1 MRYSLNG
8 HIVADSDAPILRW
21 WGIPAA
27 CPADIRGALAE
38 NPEGEEFVLEIN
50 SGGGSVFA
58 GFEMYS
64 LLRNASR
71 QGVHTRAEV
80 QSLAG
85 SAASVVMAGADT
97 AACSPVGQV
106 MIHLPSTVT
115 EGNQGV
121 HRESVQMLES
131 ITESIIAAYESKIG
145 GKTSHDALRRMMDRE
160 TFLSARAALD
170 AGLIDEIIGEEQP
183 GEPINLNNIY
193 NACGAVPD
201 MDKLRAAYIAA
212 QSQSQEPEPQPPVS
226 NLNTARKRAIAI
238 AEAELRAVV
247 VGSTQDGW
255 QRSRRIAASTTT
267 MTTVCLRLS
276 WAQWM
281 RICKMQAAPAK
292 ITRTSTI

>member
-8 HIVADSDAPILRW
+8 RIVADDDAPVLRW
-21 WGIPAA
+21 WGLSAV
-27 CPADIRGALAE
+27 CPADIRQAIAE
-38 NPEGEEFVLEIN
+38 NPADEEFTLEIN
-50 SGGGSVFA
+50 SPGGSVFA

-64 LLRNASR
+64 VLRRASR
-71 QGVHTRAEV
+71 DGVRIRAEV

-85 SAASVVMAGADT
+85 SAASVAMVGADT
-97 AACSPVGQV
+97 VACSPVAQV
-106 MIHLPSTVT
+106 MIHLPLTVT
-115 EGNQGV
+115 EGNQNV

-131 ITESIIAAYESKIG
+131 ITESIIAGYERKVG
-145 GKTSHDALRRMMDRE
+145 NKTSPAALRRMMDRE

-183 GEPINLNNIY
+183 GEPININNIY

-247 VGSTQDGW
+247 V
-255 QRSRRIAASTTT
+255 
-267 MTTVCLRLS
+267 
-276 WAQWM
+276 
-281 RICKMQAAPAK
+281 
-292 ITRTSTI
+292 

>member
-8 HIVADSDAPILRW
+8 RIVADDDAPVLRW
-21 WGIPAA
+21 WGLSAV
-27 CPADIRGALAE
+27 CPADIRQAIAE
-38 NPEGEEFVLEIN
+38 NPADEEFTLEIN
-50 SGGGSVFA
+50 SPGGSVFA

-64 LLRNASR
+64 VLRRASR
-71 QGVHTRAEV
+71 DGVRIRAEV

-85 SAASVVMAGADT
+85 SAASVAMVGADT
-97 AACSPVGQV
+97 VACSPVAQV
-106 MIHLPSTVT
+106 MIHLPLTVT
-115 EGNQGV
+115 EGNQNV

-131 ITESIIAAYESKIG
+131 ITESIIAGYERKVG
-145 GKTSHDALRRMMDRE
+145 NKTSPAALRRMMDRE

-183 GEPINLNNIY
+183 GEPININNIY

-226 NLNTARKRAIAI
+226 NLDTARKRAIAI

-247 VGSTQDGW
+247 V
-255 QRSRRIAASTTT
+255 
-267 MTTVCLRLS
+267 
-276 WAQWM
+276 
-281 RICKMQAAPAK
+281 
-292 ITRTSTI
+292 

>member
-8 HIVADSDAPILRW
+8 RIVADDDAPVLRW
-21 WGIPAA
+21 WGLSAV
-27 CPADIRGALAE
+27 CPADIRQAIAE
-38 NPEGEEFVLEIN
+38 NPADEEFTLEIN
-50 SGGGSVFA
+50 SPGGSVFA

-64 LLRNASR
+64 VLRRASR
-71 QGVHTRAEV
+71 DGVRIRAEV

-85 SAASVVMAGADT
+85 SAASVAMVGADT
-97 AACSPVGQV
+97 VACSPVAQV
-106 MIHLPSTVT
+106 MIHLPLTVT
-115 EGNQGV
+115 EGNQNV

-131 ITESIIAAYESKIG
+131 ITESIIAGYERKVG
-145 GKTSHDALRRMMDRE
+145 NKTSPAALRRMMDRE

-183 GEPINLNNIY
+183 GESININNIY

-247 VGSTQDGW
+247 V
-255 QRSRRIAASTTT
+255 
-267 MTTVCLRLS
+267 
-276 WAQWM
+276 
-281 RICKMQAAPAK
+281 
-292 ITRTSTI
+292 

>member
-8 HIVADSDAPILRW
+8 RIVADDDAPVLRW
-21 WGIPAA
+21 WGLSAV
-27 CPADIRGALAE
+27 CPADIRQAIAE
-38 NPEGEEFVLEIN
+38 NPADEEFTLEIN
-50 SGGGSVFA
+50 SPGGSVFA

-64 LLRNASR
+64 VLRRASR
-71 QGVHTRAEV
+71 DGVRIRAEV

-85 SAASVVMAGADT
+85 SAASMAMVGADT
-97 AACSPVGQV
+97 VACSPVAQV
-106 MIHLPSTVT
+106 MIHLPLTVT
-115 EGNQGV
+115 EGNQNV

-131 ITESIIAAYESKIG
+131 ITESIIAGYERKVG
-145 GKTSHDALRRMMDRE
+145 NKTSPAALRRMMDRE

-183 GEPINLNNIY
+183 GEPLNLNNIY

-247 VGSTQDGW
+247 V
-255 QRSRRIAASTTT
+255 
-267 MTTVCLRLS
+267 
-276 WAQWM
+276 
-281 RICKMQAAPAK
+281 
-292 ITRTSTI
+292 

>member
-8 HIVADSDAPILRW
+8 RIVADDDAPVLRW
-21 WGIPAA
+21 WGLSAV
-27 CPADIRGALAE
+27 CPADIRQAIAE
-38 NPEGEEFVLEIN
+38 TPADEEFTLEIN
-50 SGGGSVFA
+50 SPGGSVFA

-64 LLRNASR
+64 VLRRASR
-71 QGVHTRAEV
+71 DGVRIRAEV

-85 SAASVVMAGADT
+85 SAASVAMVGADT
-97 AACSPVGQV
+97 VACSPVAQV
-106 MIHLPSTVT
+106 MIHLPLTVT
-115 EGNQGV
+115 EGNQNV

-131 ITESIIAAYESKIG
+131 ITESIIAGYERKVG
-145 GKTSHDALRRMMDRE
+145 NKTSPAALRRMMDRE

-183 GEPINLNNIY
+183 GEPLNLNNIY

-247 VGSTQDGW
+247 V
-255 QRSRRIAASTTT
+255 
-267 MTTVCLRLS
+267 
-276 WAQWM
+276 
-281 RICKMQAAPAK
+281 
-292 ITRTSTI
+292 

>member
-8 HIVADSDAPILRW
+8 RIVADDDAPVLRW
-21 WGIPAA
+21 WGLSAV
-27 CPADIRGALAE
+27 CPADIRQAIAE
-38 NPEGEEFVLEIN
+38 NPADEEFTLEIN
-50 SGGGSVFA
+50 SPGGSVFA

-64 LLRNASR
+64 VLRRASR
-71 QGVHTRAEV
+71 DGVRIRAEV

-85 SAASVVMAGADT
+85 SAASVAMVGADT
-97 AACSPVGQV
+97 VACSPVAQV
-106 MIHLPSTVT
+106 MIHLPLTVT
-115 EGNQGV
+115 EGNQNV

-131 ITESIIAAYESKIG
+131 ITESIIAGYERKVG
-145 GKTSHDALRRMMDRE
+145 NKTSPAALRRMMDRE

-183 GEPINLNNIY
+183 GEPININNIY

-212 QSQSQEPEPQPPVS
+212 QSQSQEPEPQTPVS

-247 VGSTQDGW
+247 V
-255 QRSRRIAASTTT
+255 
-267 MTTVCLRLS
+267 
-276 WAQWM
+276 
-281 RICKMQAAPAK
+281 
-292 ITRTSTI
+292 